1 MILELTKKNV
11 LKAMNNYKDCTN
23 QALSN
28 LATVYLNRVTELNW
42 IDCLFKQ
49 NTNSHK
55 NSINRIEIVE
65 RIQLFRFFIQI

>member
-28 LATVYLNRVTELNW
+28 LATVYLNSVTELN
-42 IDCLFKQ
+42 
-49 NTNSHK
+49 
-55 NSINRIEIVE
+55 
-65 RIQLFRFFIQI
+65 